1 MAYYYQRWKK
11 NKSSIIPIEEIYTDN
26 DINENDPYDKRNGY
40 RFDTPRRWAN
50 DPSRNKSVGVRDL
63 HLTPSSGD
71 IRCRFVAYVNVRYK
85 IETANWVASGTDLS
99 DPAGHYAVDES
110 TADYNELPDAVKFQ
124 CVSDLY
130 ECNITPNNNFEEII
144 TSMID
149 FLNNASW
156 KGINVPN
163 TSANHA
169 LFGKNVHQADRKTY
183 YVKEKEVAA
192 TTGTDATAAHTE
204 YENLDYILNWH
215 SLKLPITFN
224 YDFDANTAD
233 FVFKNNTQLRTVVMD
248 SVSKMVDT
256 INSSPK
262 YSHTAAEVDGSDDY
276 KPIDEALNKAAP
288 YTHTVTVTI
297 PHEEEDASDEEVEQE
312 QPLDSITVYDP
323 NPVIYSAELLLLV
336 ERRDDAS
343 LKGVYDLFNQKL
355 NNKNTLP
362 QIKVDDSVYVIPFL
376 SREQVASGDYKSR
389 FNVFHGQ
396 TTLTSRTITK
406 GNTVLSNN
414 NGLPGFRTNVHLDN
428 VWDRLHLNY
437 HATFAETKHRIIG
450 RNGDHWDTPNKQF
463 MIPTGD
469 QDQFNLFFTT
479 DGVHHILPIG
489 CHFNVDLT
497 FILNPTKNTAT
508 NTGSHDMFKD

>member
-85 IETANWVASGTDLS
+85 TETANWVTD
-99 DPAGHYAVDES
+99 HYEVDES
-110 TADYNELPDAVKFQ
+110 TADYEELPDTVKFQ

-144 TSMID
+144 TSMIE

-156 KGINVPN
+156 KGIDVPN

-169 LFGKNVHQADRKTY
+169 LFGKNVHQAGRKTY

-192 TTGTDATAAHTE
+192 TTGTNATEAHTE
-204 YENLDYILNWH
+204 FENLDYILNWH

-233 FVFKNNTQLRTVVMD
+233 FVFKNNTQLRTVVMET
-248 SVSKMVDT
+248 VSKMTDT

-262 YSHTAAEVDGSDDY
+262 YSHTATELANY
-276 KPIDEALNKAAP
+276 KPIDEALNK
-288 YTHTVTVTI
+288 T
-297 PHEEEDASDEEVEQE
+297 EQY
-312 QPLDSITVYDP
+312 QDDNTDSITVYDP

-336 ERRDDAS
+336 ELHDDAS

-396 TTLTSRTITK
+396 TTGTSRTILK

-479 DGVHHILPIG
+479 DGVPHILPIG

-497 FILNPTKNTAT
+497 FILNPTKNTAI